1 MLCTILGAPG
11 AGKGTQAL
19 FLKEKLGVP
28 IISTGNLL
36 RDAMKAESEL
46 GKSIKD
52 LMNSGHLVPDDL
64 IVDLV
69 SKRLAEEDCKNGAI
83 LDGFPRTLAQAENI
97 DKIFTV
103 DMAISI
109 EVPDD
114 EIISRL
120 TGREICTKC
129 QATYHVEYNPTSVPG
144 ICDRCG
150 AKTTRRTDD
159 DREIVKERLVVYHK
173 DTEPVKKYYESQGK
187 LKKVVGQKEVAD
199 TQRLVAEAIGVKY
212 DNN

>member
-19 FLKEKLGVP
+19 FLKEKLGVT
-28 IISTGNLL
+28 IIATGNLL
-36 RDAMKAESEL
+36 RDAMKAETEL
-46 GKSIKD
+46 GKSIKEY
-52 LMNSGHLVPDDL
+52 MNTGHLVPDDL

-69 SKRLAEEDCKNGAI
+69 SKRLKDDDCKNGAI
-83 LDGFPRTLAQAENI
+83 LDGFPRTLAQAERI
-97 DKIFTV
+97 DKVMPI
-103 DMAISI
+103 DLAISI
-109 EVPDD
+109 EVSDD

-129 QATYHVEYNPTSVPG
+129 QATYHVEYNPTAVPG

-159 DREIVKERLVVYHK
+159 DKEIVKERLSVYHH
-173 DTEPVKKYYESQGK
+173 DTEPVKKYYERQNK
-187 LKKVVGQKEVAD
+187 LKIVVGQKKVED
-199 TQRLVAEAIGVKY
+199 TQRLVAQAVGVSL
-212 DNN
+212 

>member
-28 IISTGNLL
+28 IIATGNLL
-36 RDAMKAESEL
+36 RDAMKAETEL
-46 GKSIKD
+46 GKSIKEY
-52 LMNSGHLVPDDL
+52 MHTGHLVPDDL

-69 SKRLAEEDCKNGAI
+69 SKRLKDDDCKNGAI
-83 LDGFPRTLAQAENI
+83 LDGFPRTLAQAERI
-97 DKIFTV
+97 DKVMPI
-103 DMAISI
+103 DLAISI
-109 EVPDD
+109 EVSDD

-129 QATYHVEYNPTSVPG
+129 QATYHVEYNPTAVPG

-159 DREIVKERLVVYHK
+159 DKEIVKERLSVYHH
-173 DTEPVKKYYESQGK
+173 DTEPVKKYYERQNK
-187 LKKVVGQKEVAD
+187 LKIVVGQKKVED
-199 TQRLVAEAIGVKY
+199 TQRLVAQAVGVSL
-212 DNN
+212 